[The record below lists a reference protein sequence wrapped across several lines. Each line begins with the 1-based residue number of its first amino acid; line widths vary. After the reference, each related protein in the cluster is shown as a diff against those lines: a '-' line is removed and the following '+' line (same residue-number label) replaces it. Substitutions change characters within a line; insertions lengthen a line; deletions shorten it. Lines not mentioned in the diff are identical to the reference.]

1 MKIIITGGD
10 GFCGWPTSLHL
21 SRVGHEILILDNL
34 SRRKIDIELNTD
46 SYTNICSIQERIQ
59 TWNSINETPIQF
71 KMINIAEEY
80 FQLKSILQEFNP
92 DTIIHFAE
100 QRSAPYSMKNETT
113 RKFTVNNNTNATHNI
128 LNSIIEVNKEIHLIH
143 LGSMGVYGY
152 GTISDVIIPEGYLD
166 VTIKNKKNE
175 EKQINIL
182 HPSYPGSIYHLT
194 KTQDALFFQ
203 YYNKNWGIKI
213 TDLHQGIIWGL
224 HTEETKLHPNLM
236 NRLDQDSD
244 YGTVLNR
251 FLLQSVCNYPLTIY
265 GTGKQTR
272 SFIHIQN
279 SVQCITLAV
288 ENPPEFNSK
297 VKIFNQMTETI
308 QLNKLVEIIQ
318 KLYPKT
324 KVQYLENPRKELK
337 ENDLEVENKQFLDL
351 GLNPIYLSNDQYMK
365 EIYDELSKTKGNFL
379 QKTILPSS
387 FW

>member
-113 RKFTVNNNTNATHNI
+113 RKFTVNNNINATHNI

-152 GTISDVIIPEGYLD
+152 GTVSDVIIPEGYLD